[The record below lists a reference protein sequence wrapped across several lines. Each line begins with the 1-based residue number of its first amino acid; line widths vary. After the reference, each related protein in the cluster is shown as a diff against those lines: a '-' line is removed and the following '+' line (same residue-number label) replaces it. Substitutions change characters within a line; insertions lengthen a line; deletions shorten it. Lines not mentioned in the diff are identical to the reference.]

1 MTWQTC
7 RGGGSRCLYT
17 PAPPPWVQQCTV
29 TLRAAVFVFGFTGRG
44 SPGIGLSSLSL
55 SRRGFSHCSAI
66 NQYLI
71 SAVKQATLV
80 TTARLEICVS
90 HEGQLT
96 THHWSPAHHLAFF
109 LSCST
114 RRVLFTNPIPAQRDY
129 FKILR
134 QATRLKLLL
143 GLSLPQHHDSS
154 PST

>member
-1 MTWQTC
+1 MADMP
-7 RGGGSRCLYT
+7 RR
-17 PAPPPWVQQCTV
+17 
-29 TLRAAVFVFGFTGRG
+29 GFTLPLHTSTTSLGPAVHSDPESGRVCVWVHWSRFTG
-44 SPGIGLSSLSL
+44 NRALLSLSL